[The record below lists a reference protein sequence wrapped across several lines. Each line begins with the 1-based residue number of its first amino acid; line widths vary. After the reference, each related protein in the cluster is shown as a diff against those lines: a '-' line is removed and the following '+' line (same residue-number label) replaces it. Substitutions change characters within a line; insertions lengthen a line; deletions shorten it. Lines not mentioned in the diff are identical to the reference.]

1 MLMQVHDE
9 LVFDADER
17 RVSVVGALVADR
29 MVAAYDLDP
38 PLEVEVKVG
47 ERWGR
52 VQPLGNQVE

>member
-9 LVFDADER
+9 LVFDVEEER
-17 RVSVVGALVADR
+17 VEEVAALASER

-52 VQPLGNQVE
+52 VRSWSIR

>member
-9 LVFDADER
+9 LVFDVDEA
-17 RVSVVGALVADR
+17 RVNEVASLAAER

-52 VQPLGNQVE
+52 VNSWTER